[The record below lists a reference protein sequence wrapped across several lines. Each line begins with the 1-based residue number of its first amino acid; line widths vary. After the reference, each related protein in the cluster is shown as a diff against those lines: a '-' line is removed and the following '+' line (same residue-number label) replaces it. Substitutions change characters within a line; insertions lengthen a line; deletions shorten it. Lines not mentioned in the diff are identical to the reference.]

1 MGEVIRLY
9 VGHDP
14 RETVGTHVFIQSV
27 LEYTTRP
34 TSITP
39 LYKPMLKHAVGDVK
53 EGTNQFTLSRFLI
66 PHLEGYKGWAIFAD
80 GADMLCRGDL
90 YELAQQ
96 YDPWKAVQVVRH
108 SYATKHPRKY
118 VGTAME
124 SENKDYPRKNWASL
138 MLINCGHFAWRKLT
152 PEYLRTASPLQILSF
167 DWLHDS
173 EIGDLSV
180 EWNWLAD
187 EYGENRLAKLVHWT
201 AGVPGFEHY
210 KDAPHADEWRAM
222 QVLANGHA

>member
-27 LEYTTRP
+27 LEHTTRP

-39 LYKPMLKHAVGDVK
+39 LYKPMLRHAVGDVK

-66 PHLEGYKGWAIFAD
+66 PYLEGYKGWAIFAD

-96 YDPWKAVQVVRH
+96 YTSWKAVQVVKH
-108 SYATKHPRKY
+108 HYTTKNPRKY

-124 SENKDYPRKNWASL
+124 SDNKDYPRKNWASL
-138 MLINCGHFAWRKLT
+138 MIINCEHPAWRKLT

-167 DWLHDS
+167 DWLRDND
-173 EIGDLSV
+173 IGTLSM

-187 EYGENRLAKLVHWT
+187 EYGPNQTAKLVHWT

-222 QVLANGHA
+222 QILANGHA